1 MVFVRAVLDR
11 RLRIVTILNLL
22 IVISVNYFRLKVK
35 SGFNYFEKSAI
46 IVDRDSEMGK
56 VFQLNFGRHDTVTL
70 GLLLQ
75 PVHQALGLAVQKVFV
90 IALCNRYMVRVGQAN
105 PSAVGH
111 VDDRFGR
118 RAATTR
124 HETYGA

>member
-1 MVFVRAVLDR
+1 
-11 RLRIVTILNLL
+11 
-22 IVISVNYFRLKVK
+22 
-35 SGFNYFEKSAI
+35 
-46 IVDRDSEMGK
+46 MGK
-56 VFQLNFGRHDTVTL
+56 VFQLNFGRHDVGTSS
-70 GLLLQ
+70 LLLQ
-75 PVHQALGLAVQKVFV
+75 PVHQALGFAVQKVFV
-90 IALCNRYMVRVGQAN
+90 IALCNRYVVRVGQAN